1 MSKYAYESKFKYV
14 RASNMENT
22 GEEIEDEI
30 RAPHF
35 DLVIGVQLRSA
46 FNEYKI
52 YF

>member
-1 MSKYAYESKFKYV
+1 
-14 RASNMENT
+14 MENT